1 MENLVI
7 GIVDDDRSKVTQ
19 IITHLCSNWQSST
32 DTKLS
37 KYSDYQLIPEEI
49 SLCADMD
56 EVVAEII
63 EKKVECAIIDYRLS
77 SYGSVGFTGVDLA
90 KRLNSTKHGFP
101 IFLLTA
107 YEDDI
112 YTKEIF
118 DVYQV
123 FNFDRY
129 QNDDQ
134 ERAELN
140 RKIIEQILK
149 YRKERAAWEAEL
161 ESLLP
166 HSGESADIDARI
178 LELDGY
184 IEGSIDGRTAVTS
197 ELKKKLLEGKLDL
210 LISKLDEIIEKG

>member
-107 YEDDI
+107 YGP
-112 YTKEIF
+112 Y
-118 DVYQV
+118 
-123 FNFDRY
+123 
-129 QNDDQ
+129 
-134 ERAELN
+134 
-140 RKIIEQILK
+140 
-149 YRKERAAWEAEL
+149 
-161 ESLLP
+161 LL
-166 HSGESADIDARI
+166 
-178 LELDGY
+178 
-184 IEGSIDGRTAVTS
+184 
-197 ELKKKLLEGKLDL
+197 GKLTNRCAAVGV
-210 LISKLDEIIEKG
+210 SPQQVGN

>member
-1 MENLVI
+1 MENLVVGVI
-7 GIVDDDRSKVTQ
+7 DDDQSKVTQ
-19 IITHLCSNWQSST
+19 IITHLCSDWQSSA
-32 DTKLS
+32 DSKLS
-37 KYSDYQLIPEEI
+37 KYLNYQLIPEEI
-49 SLCADMD
+49 ALYSEMD
-56 EVVAEII
+56 EVITEII
-63 EKKVECAIIDYRLS
+63 EKKVDCVIIDYRLS

-90 KRLNSTKHGFP
+90 KRLNSIKHGFP

-123 FNFDRY
+123 FDFDRY
-129 QNDDQ
+129 QNDEQ

-149 YRKERAAWEAEL
+149 YRKERTAWEAEL

-166 HSGESADIDARI
+166 HSGESADVDSRI

-184 IEGSIDGRTAVTS
+184 IEDSIDGRTAITS
-197 ELKKKLLEGKLDL
+197 ELKKKLVEGKLDL